1 MNANFTFRSGKKL
14 SLLLLSMSLLSLMM
28 GCSSISGIGGSSDY
42 ACPMPQGSTCKSMS
56 QTYQDSYRNS
66 GASAQ
71 GPARAGNDESASS
84 SYGTSNFSQE
94 DAVLSKPKQPTLPA
108 EIGTPLLT
116 GPRVMRIYIAP
127 WTDADDNLLDGHR
140 VFVKIEDSHWRL
152 DHVKATLYRQYAPI
166 IPMSKS
172 ATSPESAAPSSAPPS
187 GKGTSAAGSAGS
199 GNPFLPV
206 TQTKPQTAEGFF

>member
-1 MNANFTFRSGKKL
+1 MNAYVTFRSGEKL
-14 SLLLLSMSLLSLMM
+14 SLLLLSMSLLSLMT

-56 QTYQDSYRNS
+56 QTYQDSYRS
-66 GASAQ
+66 PGAPAGGSAQ
-71 GPARAGNDESASS
+71 GQARTGNDVSASS
-84 SYGTSNFSQE
+84 SYEASNLSQD
-94 DAVLSKPKQPTLPA
+94 DAVISKPKQPTLPA

-166 IPMSKS
+166 IPMSKG
-172 ATSPESAAPSSAPPS
+172 ATSPESTAPSS
-187 GKGTSAAGSAGS
+187 GKGTGAAGSTGS
-199 GNPFLPV
+199 GNPFPPV